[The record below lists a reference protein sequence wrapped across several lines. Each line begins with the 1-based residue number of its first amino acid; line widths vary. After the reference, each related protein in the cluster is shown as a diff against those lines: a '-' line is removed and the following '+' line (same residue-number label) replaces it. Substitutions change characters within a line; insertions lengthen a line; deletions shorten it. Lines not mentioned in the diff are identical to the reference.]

1 LNRESDSAHGRQG
14 LGVAV
19 ATLGLGLGGALS
31 LLGQAHAARWIFA
44 SSTVAVLVPTAVK
57 GLGRVVQ
64 RQPGVDL
71 LAVLGMGGALLLGEA
86 FAGAVLALMLTGG
99 AALER
104 YAAGRARR
112 ELRALVSRT
121 PRSALRLGPSGT
133 EEIPLEQVRPGDVL
147 RVLPGTV
154 IPADGVLVDDGA
166 TLDEAALTGESRPV
180 LLPPGAQVRSGGT
193 NAGGPLALRVTVLP
207 SEGTWAGIVR
217 LVRAAEASRPPF
229 VRWADRAARLF
240 VALSLGLAGA
250 AWLFAGPERA
260 LAVLVVATPCPLLLA
275 APAAWTAGLSRAA
288 RRGVLVK
295 GGAPL
300 EALAGAKVLLLD
312 KTGTVTRAR
321 PQVVAVEPLAGVPAD
336 EVLRVAASL
345 EQASFHPYAP
355 ALVEEARARG
365 LSLVFPDGVEEVPG
379 QGVRGRV
386 GALRVAV
393 GQQPFVAPAGAA
405 VPGARAVALRNAVEG
420 SSGVYV
426 AIDGVLAGAV
436 VLHDP
441 VRPEA
446 PRAVRALREAGM
458 ARIHMVTG
466 DHPDVAELV
475 GDALGVDR
483 VFSQRT
489 PAEKVEVIRR
499 VRQEGPAIMVGD
511 GINDAPALAL
521 ADVGVAMGA
530 RGASA
535 ASEAADVVL
544 TADRL
549 DGLVHAVEV
558 ARHTRRIARQSVGVG
573 MGLSLLAMAFAA
585 AGYLRPAVGAVLQEG
600 IDVLVLLNA
609 LRALGGRR
617 RAGGRRADRGKQ
629 AELAR
634 GLASEHR
641 VLQPRLAELVSLAAE
656 LERLPPSEA
665 RLRLQRVRE
674 MLERHLLP
682 HELEEQRSAY
692 PVLGQLYGREDPTG
706 LLVQTHQEIRRRVRL
721 FSRWVE
727 SLPNEGPGP
736 ADLPDLR
743 RALYGLH
750 AVLTL
755 HFAQEEEVYSALEGT
770 GV

>member
-1 LNRESDSAHGRQG
+1 MAAAG
-14 LGVAV
+14 LAI
-19 ATLGLGLGGALS
+19 GGALH
-31 LLGQAHAARWIFA
+31 LLGQGRVAHWVFTTG
-44 SSTVAVLVPTAVK
+44 TVFVLVPTAVE
-57 GLGRVVQ
+57 GLWRISR
-64 RQPGVDL
+64 RQSGIDL
-71 LAVLGMGGALLLGEA
+71 LAVLGMGGALMLGEA

-104 YAAGRARR
+104 FAAGRARR

-121 PRSALRLGPSGT
+121 PRSALRLRSTGP
-133 EEIPLEQVRPGDVL
+133 EEIPLEQVVPGDVL

-154 IPADGVLVDDGA
+154 VPADGVLVDGGA

-180 LLPPGAQVRSGGT
+180 LLSPGAQVRSGGT
-193 NAGGPLALRVTVLP
+193 NGGGPFSLRVTVPP

-217 LVRAAEASRPPF
+217 LVRAAESSRPPF
-229 VRWADRAARLF
+229 VRSADRAARVF

-250 AWLFAGPERA
+250 AWAYAGPERA

-300 EALAGAKVLLLD
+300 EALAGVRVLLLD
-312 KTGTVTRAR
+312 KTGTATRAR
-321 PQVVAVEPLAGVPAD
+321 PQVVAVEPLGALSAD
-336 EVLRVAASL
+336 EVLQAAASL

-365 LSLVFPDGVEEVPG
+365 LALTFPQEVEEIPG
-379 QGVRGRV
+379 QGLLGKV
-386 GALRVAV
+386 GTHDVAV
-393 GQQPFVAPAGAA
+393 GQQSFVAAGAA
-405 VPGARAVALRNAVEG
+405 AGPGTRAVSLRNAVEG
-420 SSGVYV
+420 SSGVFV
-426 AIDGVLAGAV
+426 AIDGRLAGAV
-436 VLHDP
+436 VMQDP

-446 PRAVRALREAGM
+446 PRTLRALREMGFT
-458 ARIHMVTG
+458 RIHMVTG

-483 VFSQRT
+483 VYSRRT
-489 PAEKVEVIRR
+489 PAEKVEVVRR
-499 VRQEGPAIMVGD
+499 VRREGPTVMVGD

-544 TADRL
+544 TGDRL
-549 DGLVHAVEV
+549 DGLLHAVEV
-558 ARHTRRIARQSVGVG
+558 ARHTRRIARQSVGLG
-573 MGLSLLAMAFAA
+573 MGLSLLAMGFAA
-585 AGYLRPAVGAVLQEG
+585 AGYLRPAAGAVLQEG

-609 LRALGGRR
+609 LRALGSTSP
-617 RAGGRRADRGKQ
+617 AGGRRVDRGRRS
-629 AELAR
+629 ELAR
-634 GLASEHR
+634 GLAAEHGALR
-641 VLQPRLAELVSLAAE
+641 PVLTELVSLASALDGLPAAE
-656 LERLPPSEA
+656 AKTRLESM
-665 RLRLQRVRE
+665 RE
-674 MLERHLLP
+674 LLERHLLP
-682 HELEEQRSAY
+682 HELEEQRTAY
-692 PVLGQLYGREDPTG
+692 PVLGRLYGREDPTG

-721 FSRWVE
+721 YARWVDA
-727 SLPNEGPGP
+727 LPPEGPGP
-736 ADLPDLR
+736 SDLPDLR

-755 HFAQEEEVYSALEGT
+755 HFAQEEEVYSALEGE